1 MSAIKINVVR
11 TPRGFT
17 AADEED
23 AKKMNR
29 FEEGEIVEFSIKRN
43 RSYQQQKYYW
53 KMIDMVYTNLP
64 HEFDGMFPSKEVF
77 HTQLKFLCGEVEMFE
92 SVAGGERFFKVKS
105 TSFEGMD
112 HEAFTKY
119 VEKFKNAVKEYFIPE
134 FEFGEIDAQM
144 IRFYSQQQV

>member
-1 MSAIKINVVR
+1 MKLKINVVR

-43 RSYQQQKYYW
+43 RSYQQMKYYR
-53 KMIDMVYTNLP
+53 KMIQLVFDNLP
-64 HEFDGMFPSKEVF
+64 HEFDGRYPDEDAF
-77 HTQLKFLCGEVEMFE
+77 HTELKFLCGEVEIYE
-92 SVAGGERFFKVKS
+92 SVATGERFYKVKS

-119 VEKFKNAVKEYFIPE
+119 VEKFKNAVKEYFIPD
-134 FEFGEIDAQM
+134 FKFGEIDAQM